1 MGEYQSKKIEEME
14 GLALA
19 FMWGFFFFFGQGFK
33 NFAFFLLP
41 SLQNCQH
48 FSLLL
53 SSAVVMTDILV
64 LLMICRTYSHPILFD
79 S

>member
-1 MGEYQSKKIEEME
+1 ME

-19 FMWGFFFFFGQGFK
+19 LMWGLVLFCFFGQGFK
-33 NFAFFLLP
+33 NFAFFLLL

-64 LLMICRTYSHPILFD
+64 LLMVCRTYSHPFLFD

>member
-1 MGEYQSKKIEEME
+1 ME

-19 FMWGFFFFFGQGFK
+19 LMWGFVLFCFVFGQGFK
-33 NFAFFLLP
+33 NFALFLLP

-64 LLMICRTYSHPILFD
+64 LLIVCRTYSHPFLFD